1 MPRLRVPRAKAGV
14 CRRYGPPEV
23 LQLQDVDPVPEAKD
37 VLIRIRAT
45 TVTPSDCYIR
55 SAIPSARLAM
65 RLMARV
71 VIGFTRPRRPIL
83 GAVLAGEIEAIGTK
97 VARFHVGDPVWAF
110 TVLRFGCY
118 AQRTCVPAAVK
129 LLTPAP
135 PNLSHY
141 EAAAIPSGG
150 LMALH
155 FLSKANI
162 ESGHARTGG
171 ANGVSLARPL
181 SGRTAR
187 SGRAHRPARQPHRRI
202 ATRPTA

>member
-1 MPRLRVPRAKAGV
+1 VRAAV
-14 CRRYGPPEV
+14 CTRYGPPEV
-23 LQLQDVDPVPEAKD
+23 LQLQDVAEPVPGAED

-83 GAVLAGEIEAIGTK
+83 GAVLAGEIEAIGRRVT
-97 VARFHVGDPVWAF
+97 RFHVGDRVWAF
-110 TVLRFGCY
+110 TLLRCGCY
-118 AQRTCVPAAVK
+118 AQRTSLPATLK

-135 PNLSHY
+135 LNLSHD
-141 EAAAIPSGG
+141 EAAAIPYGG

-155 FLSKANI
+155 FLGKANV
-162 ESGHARTGG
+162 ESGQRVLVYGASG
-171 ANGVSLARPL
+171 ANEPVRFRSRSILARM
-181 SGRTAR
+181 
-187 SGRAHRPARQPHRRI
+187 
-202 ATRPTA
+202 